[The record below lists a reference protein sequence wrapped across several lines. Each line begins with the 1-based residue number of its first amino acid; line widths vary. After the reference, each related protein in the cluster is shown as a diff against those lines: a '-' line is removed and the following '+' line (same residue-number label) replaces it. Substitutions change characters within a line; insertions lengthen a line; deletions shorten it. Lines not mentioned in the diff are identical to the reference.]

1 LREKKKMKSPLLA
14 STDQPLQQQQQQQ
27 QQQRSGCLV
36 RAIVWLWNRLTPKST
51 ECAETIVRLK
61 RLMNQLDLAS
71 QNSLAQAAGKRREIE
86 RVLSPVPSQERRA
99 LARTM
104 LQTAKRYETQ
114 AFQWSRMREV
124 AENLKIELVSQQQ
137 TMSVY
142 NAFSQTNA
150 AMERIAQTVN
160 TSSVETLMESI
171 QTQID
176 EGKSVSDIFGSVQMH
191 GYDEDELD
199 DELDALI
206 SVRETSLPKAPTAM
220 QPAAAAAAAA
230 PPTREEPQKEK
241 EEIDRKVVHKKSMVI
256 G

>member
-1 LREKKKMKSPLLA
+1 M
-14 STDQPLQQQQQQQ
+14 
-27 QQQRSGCLV
+27 

-86 RVLSPVPSQERRA
+86 RVLGSGDAGQGVVGQERRA

-191 GYDEDELD
+191 GYDDDELD

-206 SVRETSLPKAPTAM
+206 SVRETPLPKAPT
-220 QPAAAAAAAA
+220 AAAAAA